1 MHRILAMF
9 VSVCFVMMVC
19 ATARAEDNPAYAQW
33 AKFKPG
39 TSTTVSMTSEAA
51 GQTSKMETKSTLA
64 EVTPDKVVI
73 DVVTSMEA
81 GGQKMDMPAQKQEI
95 KKAMD
100 PSPAVDAETQKQI
113 DAAKASA
120 KTTDESVTVAAGT
133 FKAKC
138 TESTTEA
145 NGMKSVS
152 KVWTSDE
159 VPGGMVKMEA
169 TTSGAVAS
177 TTKGELKAFDKK

>member
-1 MHRILAMF
+1 MF
-9 VSVCFVMMVC
+9 VSVCFVLMIC
-19 ATARAEDNPAYAQW
+19 AAARAEDNPAYAQW

-39 TSTTVSMTSEAA
+39 TSTTITMNSEAA
-51 GQTSKMETKSTLA
+51 GQTSKMETKATLV
-64 EVTPDKVVI
+64 EVTPEKVV
-73 DVVTSMEA
+73 VESVTSMEA
-81 GGQKMDMPAQKQEI
+81 GGQKMDMPAQKMEI

-100 PSPAVDAETQKQI
+100 PAPAVDAETQKQI

-120 KTTDESVTVAAGT
+120 KTTDESVTVAGGT

-138 TESTTEA
+138 TETTTEA

-169 TTSGAVAS
+169 TTSGAMAS
-177 TTKGELKAFDKK
+177 TTKGELKTFDKK